1 MSLTISKKHFFLLI
15 IQIIFVFLS
24 LFILILKR
32 GNSSQNFIFWS
43 QYGTIICILL
53 LILLCYF
60 QKKIVTSLNLVF
72 FAFCL
77 FQFGIPILYA
87 IDQDYNN
94 FYMTL
99 FSDQILEK
107 AAIFSVI
114 SIQIFSIGV
123 YLGMP
128 WNDKKKKIRVLRKT
142 SRKTFGERF
151 EENRY
156 IVSQA
161 ALILFIITGIVV
173 IPLSLSAAIKSIAS
187 GSISIDF
194 RRTLT
199 SNAFLRFMQ
208 EFFFPSGLLYLCFSE
223 SKNIK
228 KIIKSVYVFV
238 AILMLLVADRNG
250 GLTALAVIALYHTYY
265 ENIDERKN
273 VKFSRKVQFI
283 VLAFIILF
291 LLIFISQAR
300 SGKVTSINMLYKNM
314 LRYFVGELGFNF
326 TTICF
331 VMKYVPSHYP
341 FQFGLSYIIAVLLLI
356 PSSIDIFGFNN
367 KFASKTGAV
376 WLHNM
381 NMASGNTFLA
391 FGVGFSIIGEAY
403 FNFAWAGVIPIL
415 LIGILVAKFL
425 GENKRHS
432 CQWSQYIHLVALLG
446 MLTFPRRQFIE
457 FLKSVEY
464 SVVFMGLYLVIYIKI
479 LKYKGYVS
487 KS

>member
-1 MSLTISKKHFFLLI
+1 M
-15 IQIIFVFLS
+15 
-24 LFILILKR
+24 
-32 GNSSQNFIFWS
+32 
-43 QYGTIICILL
+43 
-53 LILLCYF
+53 
-60 QKKIVTSLNLVF
+60 
-72 FAFCL
+72 AFCL

-283 VLAFIILF
+283 VFAFIMLF

-314 LRYFVGELGFNF
+314 LRYFAGELGFNF

-331 VMKYVPSHYP
+331 VMKYVPSNYP

-367 KFASKTGAV
+367 KFVSKTGAV

-391 FGVGFSIIGEAY
+391 FGVGFSTMLMQ
-403 FNFAWAGVIPIL
+403 VT
-415 LIGILVAKFL
+415 ILVQQTALYNLAAQHGGDTWQIIL
-425 GENKRHS
+425 G
-432 CQWSQYIHLVALLG
+432 VAYRVVP
-446 MLTFPRRQFIE
+446 FAFIP
-457 FLKSVEY
+457 L
-464 SVVFMGLYLVIYIKI
+464 
-479 LKYKGYVS
+479 
-487 KS
+487 